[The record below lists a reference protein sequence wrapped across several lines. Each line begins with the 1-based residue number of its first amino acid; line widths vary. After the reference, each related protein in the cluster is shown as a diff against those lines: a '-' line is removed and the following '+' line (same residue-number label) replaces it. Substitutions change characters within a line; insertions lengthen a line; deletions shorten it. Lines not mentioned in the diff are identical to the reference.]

1 LRQGSR
7 GSVFDAITIGF
18 RLLCFVFVG
27 SGDGRFLLVFVGEL
41 SAGVF
46 VGALLALLTTC
57 SLLEG
62 VCEAFLAQGLEAEV

>member
-7 GSVFDAITIGF
+7 GRVFNAIAITIGF

-46 VGALLALLTTC
+46 VGALLALLTTW
-57 SLLEG
+57 S
-62 VCEAFLAQGLEAEV
+62 FL